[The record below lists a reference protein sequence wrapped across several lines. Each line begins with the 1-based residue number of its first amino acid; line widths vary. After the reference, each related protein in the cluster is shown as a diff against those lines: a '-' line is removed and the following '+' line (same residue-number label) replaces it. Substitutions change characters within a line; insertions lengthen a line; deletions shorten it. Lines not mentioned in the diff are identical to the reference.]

1 MKYLIMTEELYVW
14 SILLLVLLSLIL
26 ILVFIFMLGRRF
38 KTRKH
43 DIYLYSFLI
52 IFVLLIASFT
62 YFHSKFLIMPVTGPS
77 MLPNMKNT
85 YYILARDY
93 YLKNKINYG
102 DVVIIEPS
110 KKTRGISLVKRVVGL
125 SGDTVQMKNGY
136 LFLNQKIIKQKNDG
150 DFLYL
155 QRIFN
160 QNIEQLKEGISY
172 KILNQI
178 GNSPNDYTKQITV
191 PIGHTFVLG
200 DNRDSST
207 DSRNYGP
214 FHNSLIKHK
223 VLFIEPQILA
233 RLYFILLSSYD
244 LSEEVHDRY

>member
-1 MKYLIMTEELYVW
+1 MTEELYVW

-26 ILVFIFMLGRRF
+26 ILLFIFMLGRRF
-38 KTRKH
+38 KARKH

-150 DFLYL
+150 ELLYL
-155 QRIFN
+155 QRRFN
-160 QNIEQLKEGISY
+160 QNIEQLKEGILY
-172 KILNQI
+172 KILNEME
-178 GNSPNDYTKQITV
+178 NTPNDFTNQITI
-191 PIGHTFVLG
+191 PKEHTFVLG

-214 FHNSLIKHK
+214 FHNSLIRHK

-233 RLYFILLSSYD
+233 RIYFILLSSYD